1 MPSQPSTGS
10 AGGPSK
16 KSRGEGGRRGRGG
29 GGSGAGSS
37 GRQTAAAAGSG
48 GAMNGRRAMG
58 GTAAAGGGG
67 GIGQGRR
74 GPFVYKSEFRKDIE
88 GLMYAFGDTE
98 HPDPDSVALME
109 DMTVSFLIDLIKRAR
124 PSPVQLSIPSNPSR
138 VQMIAQAEA
147 QQRQWQN
154 EQRLVDDAAERAAAG
169 TSATAIAKAQKR
181 VAAANAE
188 HERRRAHEMMVR
200 SNVHPFVGR
209 TRMTVEDIKFACRKD
224 AKLQSRIEELIYLDK
239 EISSARKVFDVPAE
253 EAIQQENANSAA
265 VQADINA
272 AQQSGTNDTQ
282 QRQK

>member
-1 MPSQPSTGS
+1 MPSQTNASGS
-10 AGGPSK
+10 GQPK
-16 KSRGEGGRRGRGG
+16 KPRGEGGRRGRGG
-29 GGSGAGSS
+29 GTGAGTS
-37 GRQTAAAAGSG
+37 GRATAAAAGSG
-48 GAMNGRRAMG
+48 GAAGGVGRRG
-58 GTAAAGGGG
+58 FTGAAGGGG
-67 GIGQGRR
+67 VGQGRR
-74 GPFVYKSEFRKDIE
+74 GPFIYKGEFRKDIE

-98 HPDPDSVALME
+98 HPDPDSIALME
-109 DMTVSFLIDLIKRAR
+109 DMTVAFLVDLIKRAR
-124 PSPVQLSIPSNPSR
+124 PSPVQLSVPSNPSR
-138 VQMIAQAEA
+138 VQMIAQADA

-188 HERRRAHEMMVR
+188 HERRRAHEMAVR

-224 AKLQSRIEELIYLDK
+224 AKLTSRIEELIYLDK
-239 EISSARKVFDVPAE
+239 EITSARKVFDVPAD

-272 AQQSGTNDTQ
+272 TQQSGS
-282 QRQK
+282 K